1 MALLIDSHNRIWL
14 APYNEGLRCF
24 NPEGRLLASYTTD
37 NSGLSNNVVL
47 SMAERD
53 SHIWVGTDGGGIN
66 IIHPDSHRITVLEH
80 IPGDNYSLPVNSIL
94 SLYNDNYNNMWAGS
108 IRKGLIN
115 IREVSMKTYT
125 DVFPGSTQGLSDPT
139 VLSLY
144 QDEPN
149 GRIWIG
155 TDGGGV
161 NSLDPVTEEFRHD
174 RSTWGD
180 TKWSRSPDL
189 PENPS
194 FYRSFPGD
202 CLFITKRTVSG
213 NRYLSTSRLKQYIY
227 YSGMA
232 VNIYRDEPGSV
243 LLLAGHTYRYDIGS
257 QKIRVVNE
265 EEGMEIAGSMNAIAH
280 NERFTYL
287 HDSRTLYELDRTG
300 NRLKKLFSCTG
311 DTLLYSVSMDE
322 KGDFWIGSNTG
333 LGQYSIR
340 TRQYHPLIT
349 SLFGEASSVICDHR
363 GKVWIGADHMLLPG
377 CCNPGSSFFSVNRT
391 GHSE

>member
-66 IIHPDSHRITVLEH
+66 IIHPTAIESQYSNIFREITIRFRLTPSCH
-80 IPGDNYSLPVNSIL
+80 ST
-94 SLYNDNYNNMWAGS
+94 NDNYNNMWAGS

-161 NSLDPVTEEFRHD
+161 NSLRPCHRRVP
-174 RSTWGD
+174 
-180 TKWSRSPDL
+180 SRP
-189 PENPS
+189 
-194 FYRSFPGD
+194 FY
-202 CLFITKRTVSG
+202 
-213 NRYLSTSRLKQYIY
+213 
-227 YSGMA
+227 
-232 VNIYRDEPGSV
+232 
-243 LLLAGHTYRYDIGS
+243 
-257 QKIRVVNE
+257 
-265 EEGMEIAGSMNAIAH
+265 
-280 NERFTYL
+280 
-287 HDSRTLYELDRTG
+287 
-300 NRLKKLFSCTG
+300 
-311 DTLLYSVSMDE
+311 
-322 KGDFWIGSNTG
+322 
-333 LGQYSIR
+333 LG
-340 TRQYHPLIT
+340 
-349 SLFGEASSVICDHR
+349 
-363 GKVWIGADHMLLPG
+363 
-377 CCNPGSSFFSVNRT
+377 
-391 GHSE
+391 